1 MIADAL
7 KNEGPAEG
15 ATSPSHGSIS
25 SCEDIKMNKTANTT
39 VEAKCE
45 GRAEVRLDALSF
57 VKRNPGRG
65 RGYNYWADV
74 PAHDYVRDCEIGN
87 ALAEE
92 FALFMAANRS
102 AGVSSLLTEIV
113 AAMEANSATN
123 GHRVGFFSIINRYA
137 AAAAFV
143 RHSDEWKKPEHPT
156 ERVNRLA
163 AELSEALNEHADKRF
178 HAVVYPSQKREYPV
192 GFVITDR
199 SNDVTIPIEVERL
212 EPKDRA
218 YWHLKKAAHA
228 MRDVSG
234 KSLWFAMS
242 EEYTSASIAADD
254 HAGGEA

>member
-1 MIADAL
+1 
-7 KNEGPAEG
+7 
-15 ATSPSHGSIS
+15 
-25 SCEDIKMNKTANTT
+25 MNKAANTT
-39 VEAKCE
+39 VEVKSE
-45 GRAEVRLDALSF
+45 GGAVVRLDDLSF
-57 VKRNPGRG
+57 IKRNPGRG

-74 PAHDYVRDCEIGN
+74 PALDYVRDCDTGN

-113 AAMEANSATN
+113 AAMEANGATN

-143 RHSDEWKKPEHPT
+143 RHSDEWRKAEHPT

-178 HAVVYPSQKREYPV
+178 HAVVYPSQKREYAIA
-192 GFVITDR
+192 FLATAEC
-199 SNDVTIPIEVERL
+199 NDVTIPIEVERL
-212 EPKDRA
+212 EAKDRA

-234 KSLWFAMS
+234 KSLWFTMS
-242 EEYTSASIAADD
+242 EEYTSACIYAYELP
-254 HAGGEA
+254 GGEA

>member
-1 MIADAL
+1 MIAAAPKD
-7 KNEGPAEG
+7 EGPAEG
-15 ATSPSHGSIS
+15 ATSPSHGSNNPQK
-25 SCEDIKMNKTANTT
+25 DIKMNKAANTT
-39 VEAKCE
+39 MEAKSE
-45 GRAEVRLDALSF
+45 GRAEARLDALSF

-74 PAHDYVRDCEIGN
+74 PARDYARDCELGN

-92 FALFMAANRS
+92 FTRYMAANPS

-113 AAMEANSATN
+113 AAMEANGATN
-123 GHRVGFFSIINRYA
+123 GHRVGFLSIINRYA

-192 GFVITDR
+192 AFVITDR

-212 EPKDRA
+212 EAKDRA

-234 KSLWFAMS
+234 KSLWFTMS
-242 EEYTSASIAADD
+242 EEYMSASIGADNTP
-254 HAGGEA
+254 GGEA